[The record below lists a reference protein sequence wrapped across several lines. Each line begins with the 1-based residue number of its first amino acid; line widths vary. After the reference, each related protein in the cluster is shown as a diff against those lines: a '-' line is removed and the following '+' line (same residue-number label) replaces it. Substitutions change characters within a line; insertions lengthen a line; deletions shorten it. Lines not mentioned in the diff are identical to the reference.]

1 MFFGGESEGGTDE
14 MTDEE
19 VAQLIL
25 EWASAKGGFFT
36 DEELDSL
43 TAVLEEHFIS
53 PETATLEE
61 ARRVIGLTTE

>member
-1 MFFGGESEGGTDE
+1 

-25 EWASAKGGFFT
+25 EWAIAKGGFFT

-43 TAVLEEHFIS
+43 TAVLEEHFDS

-61 ARRVIGLTTE
+61 AKEVLGPTTE

>member
-1 MFFGGESEGGTDE
+1 

-19 VAQLIL
+19 VAQLIK
-25 EWASAKGGFFT
+25 EWAIAKGGLFT

-43 TAVLEEHFIS
+43 TAVLEEHLPD

-61 ARRVIGLTTE
+61 ARQVLGLTTE

>member
-1 MFFGGESEGGTDE
+1 
-14 MTDEE
+14 MTDDE

-25 EWASAKGGFFT
+25 EWATAKGGFFT

-43 TAVLEEHFIS
+43 TAVLEEHFDR

-61 ARRVIGLTTE
+61 ARRVLGLTAE

>member
-1 MFFGGESEGGTDE
+1 

-25 EWASAKGGFFT
+25 EWAVAKGGFFT
-36 DEELDSL
+36 YEELGSL
-43 TAVLEEHFIS
+43 IAVLEEHLPD

-61 ARRVIGLTTE
+61 ARQVLGLITE

>member
-1 MFFGGESEGGTDE
+1 

-19 VAQLIL
+19 VKQLL
-25 EWASAKGGFFT
+25 VEWATTRGGFFT

-53 PETATLEE
+53 PDIATLQE
-61 ARRVIGLTTE
+61 ARKVLGLTTE

>member
-1 MFFGGESEGGTDE
+1 

-25 EWASAKGGFFT
+25 EWAIAKGGFFT

-43 TAVLEEHFIS
+43 TAVLEEHFPD
-53 PETATLEE
+53 PETATLWE
-61 ARRVIGLTTE
+61 ASPSKEGQGESWG

>member
-1 MFFGGESEGGTDE
+1 
-14 MTDEE
+14 MTDDE

-25 EWASAKGGFFT
+25 EWATAKGGYFT

-43 TAVLEEHFIS
+43 IAVLEEHLPD

-61 ARRVIGLTTE
+61 AKRVLGLTTE

>member
-1 MFFGGESEGGTDE
+1 
-14 MTDEE
+14 MTEEE
-19 VAQLIL
+19 VEQLIL